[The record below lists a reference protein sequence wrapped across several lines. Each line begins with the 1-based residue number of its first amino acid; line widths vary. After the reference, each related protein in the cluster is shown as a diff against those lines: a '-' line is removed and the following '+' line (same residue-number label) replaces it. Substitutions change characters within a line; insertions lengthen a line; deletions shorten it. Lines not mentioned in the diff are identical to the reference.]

1 MRYRGG
7 ATRPGAVDQAL
18 AELQRANVGIVQM
31 PCPEQCA
38 WGGVDKRY
46 TMPAYG
52 ADRTRLRRVRRP
64 ATWLFL
70 LYTRLAYRRLAGQ
83 VVRDVR
89 DYVRSGQ
96 SVRAVVGVAGSPPSC
111 GVRTTL
117 DLVGALD
124 TIAGLEPT
132 DLNTTDFNRRAVA
145 AHLRP
150 GQGLFITALRRR
162 LRRRGLDVAFEEHD
176 LVELS
181 R

>member
-1 MRYRGG
+1 M
-7 ATRPGAVDQAL
+7 
-18 AELQRANVGIVQM
+18 
-31 PCPEQCA
+31 
-38 WGGVDKRY
+38 
-46 TMPAYG
+46 
-52 ADRTRLRRVRRP
+52 
-64 ATWLFL
+64 
-70 LYTRLAYRRLAGQ
+70 AYRRLAGQ

-96 SVRAVVGVAGSPPSC
+96 SVRAVVGVAGSPSC

-162 LRRRGLDVAFEEHD
+162 LRLGGLDVAFEEHD